1 MDSRIPIIVLVHG
14 EPRDLDPTASA
25 ATLAALEPKWRA
37 AQEQFSRRFS
47 RSKLL
52 VVEHSGHLIVSERPD
67 AVVNAVREVQNL

>member
-1 MDSRIPIIVLVHG
+1 MKRRTVLA
-14 EPRDLDPTASA
+14 LLSA
-25 ATLAALEPKWRA
+25 IAIKLRA